1 MNYEDKVLKI
11 IIHAGN
17 AKSHLYEALSYAKQG
32 DFKKCDEYMES
43 ANEEI
48 IEAQQIQTSLIN
60 RKEEGK
66 NAQITMLL
74 IHSQD
79 HLMTCLS
86 ERNLARE
93 IIDLRKELRLK
104 ENLKTIK

>member
-17 AKSHLYEALSYAKQG
+17 AKSHLYEALSYAKQN

-43 ANEEI
+43 ANSEI

-60 RKEEGK
+60 KKEDGK
-66 NAQITMLL
+66 DAQITMLL

-93 IIDLRKELRLK
+93 IIDLRKELKLK
-104 ENLKTIK
+104 ENFKNY

>member
-1 MNYEDKVLKI
+1 MNYEDKVLKL

-17 AKSHLYEALSYAKQG
+17 AKSHLYEALSYAKQNN
-32 DFKKCDEYMES
+32 FKKCDEYMES
-43 ANEEI
+43 ANTEI

-60 RKEEGK
+60 KKEDGK
-66 NAQITMLL
+66 DTQMTMLL

-93 IIDLRKELRLK
+93 IIDLRKELKLK
-104 ENLKTIK
+104 ESNKQY

>member
-1 MNYEDKVLKI
+1 MKYQDKILKV

-17 AKSHLYEALSYAKQG
+17 AKSHIYEALHYAKKN
-32 DFKKCDEYMES
+32 DFKKSDEYMEN

-48 IEAQQIQTSLIN
+48 LEAQKIQTSLIN
-60 RKEEGK
+60 KDKEGK
-66 NAQITMLL
+66 NVEISMLL

-86 ERNLARE
+86 ERNLVKE
-93 IIDLRKELRLK
+93 IIDLRKEIGANK
-104 ENLKTIK
+104 

>member
-1 MNYEDKVLKI
+1 MDCQEKILKV

-17 AKSHLYEALSYAKQG
+17 AKSHIYEALHCAKKG

-48 IEAQQIQTSLIN
+48 LEAQKIQTILMN
-60 RKEEGK
+60 KDGEGEDI
-66 NAQITMLL
+66 QISMLL

-79 HLMTCLS
+79 HIMTCLS
-86 ERNLARE
+86 ERNLVKE
-93 IIDLRKELRLK
+93 IIDLRKELK
-104 ENLKTIK
+104 QKK

>member
-1 MNYEDKVLKI
+1 MNCQDKILKV

-17 AKSHLYEALSYAKQG
+17 AKSHIYEALHCAKKG

-48 IEAQQIQTSLIN
+48 LEAQKIQTSLIN
-60 RKEEGK
+60 KDSEGK
-66 NAQITMLL
+66 NIEISMLL

-86 ERNLARE
+86 ERNLVKE
-93 IIDLRKELRLK
+93 IIDLRKELKLNK
-104 ENLKTIK
+104 

>member
-1 MNYEDKVLKI
+1 MDYQDKILKV

-17 AKSHLYEALSYAKQG
+17 AKSHIYEALHYAKKN

-48 IEAQQIQTSLIN
+48 LAAQKIQTSLIN
-60 RKEEGK
+60 KDSEDK
-66 NAQITMLL
+66 NVEISILL

-86 ERNLARE
+86 ERNLVKE
-93 IIDLRKELRLK
+93 IIDLRKEIGLK
-104 ENLKTIK
+104 NN

>member
-1 MNYEDKVLKI
+1 MNYQDKILKV

-17 AKSHLYEALSYAKQG
+17 AKSHIYEALHCAKKC

-48 IEAQQIQTSLIN
+48 LEAQKIQTSLIN
-60 RKEEGK
+60 KDAEGK
-66 NAQITMLL
+66 NVEISMLL

-86 ERNLARE
+86 ERNLVKE
-93 IIDLRKELRLK
+93 IIDLRKELKLNK
-104 ENLKTIK
+104 

>member
-1 MNYEDKVLKI
+1 MNYQDKILKV

-17 AKSHLYEALSYAKQG
+17 AKSHIYEALHWAKKN
-32 DFKKCDEYMES
+32 DFKKCDEYMEK

-48 IEAQQIQTSLIN
+48 LEAQKIQTGLIN
-60 RKEEGK
+60 KDADGK
-66 NAQITMLL
+66 NVEISMLL

-86 ERNLARE
+86 ERNLVKE
-93 IIDLRKELRLK
+93 IIDLRKEINTNK
-104 ENLKTIK
+104 